1 VICPSCKAE
10 NDSAAAACSHCGR
23 VLSALKV
30 GEVLSRRYEILDLLG
45 QGGMGA
51 VYKAQDRILD
61 EIVAVKVLR
70 FEMSRTPGWARRF
83 QFEIKLARKVSHRNV
98 CRFHE
103 YGEDRGHSYV
113 SMEFVDGVDLR
124 RRIAEK
130 GSMGWDEAFE
140 VAIQIS
146 KGLQAIHDVG
156 IVHRDLKTSNVMLD
170 SRGIVRL
177 IDFGAAKRW
186 MADGQTEGTVAGEI
200 IGTPEYMSPEQA
212 RGGSVDFRSDLY
224 ALGVVVFELFTGRVP
239 FRGESPVLTILK
251 HLREPPPL
259 SGPNAARLPR
269 QLIPILRKALAKAPD
284 DRYATAR
291 GMSEALRLAR
301 GGPDLEPRR
310 KPTPLR
316 KALPLPPRGFTP
328 PRGST
333 LPKGTEGGPPARR
346 DTTRPI
352 PPQIAAEAELAGKE
366 RIARFISE
374 LEHPNVRIRW
384 RAAVGLWEMGPTAKD
399 AVPALTKALEDKA
412 LPVAHAAAEA
422 LRTITEE
429 READRLDP
437 PPTTGTG
444 PIDVSSLI
452 DALRHEDVSV
462 REWAAVALGHLGP
475 SAKDAVT
482 ALRAALKNTMSGI
495 RDWAAAALGGIGPEA
510 SDAIPDL
517 VGALKDESR
526 FVRAAAAAALGA
538 MGPSAKDVVPDLIA
552 AMRDENANV
561 RWRAASALGE
571 IGPDARAAIPALIS
585 ALEDRDVST
594 TDAVALALEKVI
606 GKPEPSPPPPPQP
619 NPEPPTPAAP
629 EAADV
634 GSLILSLTTDDH
646 PSVRW
651 RAAAA
656 LGDLGPTATEAI
668 PALTGALEDKD
679 NTVRSEAARAL
690 GRMDSAAKEAVPALA
705 AALRDGDEVLRHH
718 AAAALGLIGP
728 NALGA
733 VPALI
738 EALKERDFLEPDEA
752 QEALFSIGR
761 AAVPALIEA
770 LRDENPRI
778 RGKASSLVARLGG
791 KGKTPVNRYYVEN
804 VYCIAGS
811 ERMRV
816 ANLGTGGLFA
826 STESPPPVGEMVTL
840 VVELAPNTFIKVA
853 GQVSWVNSAAA
864 PSSRD
869 WPPGFGVR
877 FTRIANEDMAAIREV
892 LKRSEPVLGSVPPRA
907 LENRKDGGA

>member
-1 VICPSCKAE
+1 
-10 NDSAAAACSHCGR
+10 
-23 VLSALKV
+23 L
-30 GEVLSRRYEILDLLG
+30 GEVLNRRYEILELLG

-70 FEMSRTPGWARRF
+70 FDLSRTPQWGRRF
-83 QFEIKLARKVSHRNV
+83 QFEIKLARKVTHRNV
-98 CRFHE
+98 CRLHE
-103 YGEDRGHSYV
+103 YGEDKGRTYV

-124 RRIAEK
+124 RRIGEK
-130 GSMGWDEAFE
+130 GSLGWDEAFE
-140 VAIQIS
+140 VAVQIS

-170 SRGIVRL
+170 SRGVVRL

-212 RGGSVDFRSDLY
+212 RGGSVDFRSDIY

-251 HLREPPPL
+251 HLREAPPL

-269 QLIPILRKALAKAPD
+269 PLVPILRKALAKSPD
-284 DRYATAR
+284 ERYATAR

-316 KALPLPPRGFTP
+316 KSPLPTP
-328 PRGST
+328 PRAFTASRGRT
-333 LPKGTEGGPPARR
+333 PQAAGDGPPRVRR
-346 DTTRPI
+346 DITRPM
-352 PPQIAAEAELAGKE
+352 PPKLAAEAELAGKE
-366 RIARFISE
+366 RLKRFISE
-374 LEHPNVRIRW
+374 LNHPNVRLRW

-429 READRLDP
+429 REPEAGWDSLP
-437 PPTTGTG
+437 STGTG
-444 PIDVSSLI
+444 PIDVSALI
-452 DALRHEDVSV
+452 EALRHEDVSV

-475 SAKDAVT
+475 AAKDAVA
-482 ALRAALKNTMSGI
+482 ALRAALKNSMSGI

-510 SDAIPDL
+510 REAIPDL

-538 MGPSAKDVVPDLIA
+538 MGPSAKDVVPDLVGA
-552 AMRDENANV
+552 LRDENANV
-561 RWRAASALGE
+561 RWRAAAALGE
-571 IGPDARAAIPALIS
+571 IGPEARAAIPALLS

-606 GKPEPSPPPPPQP
+606 GKPEPSPQP
-619 NPEPPTPAAP
+619 RPEPPIP
-629 EAADV
+629 EAPGTADL
-634 GSLILSLTTDDH
+634 GSLILSLTTDDDQ
-646 PSVRW
+646 SVRW

-656 LGDLGPTATEAI
+656 LGDMGPAAKEAI

-679 NTVRSEAARAL
+679 NTVRCEAARAL

-705 AALRDGDEVLRHH
+705 AALRDEDEVLRHH

-728 NALGA
+728 DALAA

-738 EALKERDFLEPDEA
+738 EALRERDFLEPDEA
-752 QEALFSIGR
+752 QEALFNIGR
-761 AAVPALIEA
+761 AAGPALIEA

-791 KGKTPVNRYYVEN
+791 RGKTPVNRYYVED

-826 STESPPPVGEMVTL
+826 STDQPPQVGEQVTL
-840 VVELAPNTFIKVA
+840 VVELTPNTFFKVV
-853 GQVSWVNSAAA
+853 GQVSWVNNAAA

-877 FTRIANEDMAAIREV
+877 FTRIASEDMVAIREV

-907 LENRKDGGA
+907 PERKDGGA

>member
-1 VICPSCKAE
+1 MGLDPPVICPACKAE
-10 NDSAAAACSHCGR
+10 NDSAADACSHCGR
-23 VLSALKV
+23 LLTGLKL

-70 FEMSRTPGWARRF
+70 FEMSRTPRWARRF

-124 RRIAEK
+124 RRMAEK

-259 SGPNAARLPR
+259 SGPYAARLPR
-269 QLIPILRKALAKAPD
+269 QLVPILRKALAKSPD
-284 DRYATAR
+284 ERYATAR

-310 KPTPLR
+310 KPTPLQR
-316 KALPLPPRGFTP
+316 ASLPLPPRGFTP

-333 LPKGTEGGPPARR
+333 LPGVAHGFPPGRR
-346 DTTRPI
+346 DITRPI

-374 LEHPNVRIRW
+374 LGHPNVRLRW

-399 AVPALTKALEDKA
+399 AVPALTKALQDKA

-429 READRLDP
+429 RESDLLGP
-437 PPTTGTG
+437 PPTTGSG
-444 PIDVSSLI
+444 PIDVSALI

-495 RDWAAAALGGIGPEA
+495 RDWAAAALGGIGPDA
-510 SDAIPDL
+510 RDAIPDL

-526 FVRAAAAAALGA
+526 FVRGAAAAALGA
-538 MGPSAKDVVPDLIA
+538 MGPSAKDVVPDLVA
-552 AMRDENANV
+552 ALRDENANV
-561 RWRAASALGE
+561 RWRAAAALGE
-571 IGPDARAAIPALIS
+571 IGPEARAAIPALIS
-585 ALEDRDVST
+585 AL
-594 TDAVALALEKVI
+594 
-606 GKPEPSPPPPPQP
+606 
-619 NPEPPTPAAP
+619 
-629 EAADV
+629 
-634 GSLILSLTTDDH
+634 
-646 PSVRW
+646 
-651 RAAAA
+651 
-656 LGDLGPTATEAI
+656 
-668 PALTGALEDKD
+668 
-679 NTVRSEAARAL
+679 
-690 GRMDSAAKEAVPALA
+690 
-705 AALRDGDEVLRHH
+705 
-718 AAAALGLIGP
+718 
-728 NALGA
+728 
-733 VPALI
+733 
-738 EALKERDFLEPDEA
+738 
-752 QEALFSIGR
+752 
-761 AAVPALIEA
+761 
-770 LRDENPRI
+770 
-778 RGKASSLVARLGG
+778 
-791 KGKTPVNRYYVEN
+791 
-804 VYCIAGS
+804 
-811 ERMRV
+811 
-816 ANLGTGGLFA
+816 
-826 STESPPPVGEMVTL
+826 
-840 VVELAPNTFIKVA
+840 
-853 GQVSWVNSAAA
+853 
-864 PSSRD
+864 
-869 WPPGFGVR
+869 
-877 FTRIANEDMAAIREV
+877 
-892 LKRSEPVLGSVPPRA
+892 
-907 LENRKDGGA
+907 